1 LLKIEKQLSNFS
13 TFQHYNN
20 NMKPGDKVICV
31 DASIDPEKAEEIKR
45 DFEIWITK
53 DKEYT
58 IREIL
63 DNEGIVPGVLLE
75 EVHNF
80 PKYFK
85 LIGRFQEPA
94 FAIWRFRKLN
104 YATATEVEEQEA
116 ELAEVEKPGIKQ
128 PAPLRRGDEQ

>member
-1 LLKIEKQLSNFS
+1 
-13 TFQHYNN
+13 
-20 NMKPGDKVICV
+20 MRPGDKVVCIN
-31 DASIDPEKAEEIKR
+31 DKIDPDKIEEIKQ

-63 DNEGIVPGVLLE
+63 DNNGIVTGILLE

-80 PKYFK
+80 PKFFK
-85 LIGRFQEPA
+85 LINRFQEPA

-104 YATATEVEEQEA
+104 YATSEQAEEVSEELVGVGGKEQEA
-116 ELAEVEKPGIKQ
+116 EKPNSF
-128 PAPLRRGDEQ
+128 

>member
-1 LLKIEKQLSNFS
+1 
-13 TFQHYNN
+13 
-20 NMKPGDKVICV
+20 MKPGDKVICI
-31 DASIDPEKAEEIKR
+31 DARIDPEKAEEIKR

-63 DNEGIVPGVLLE
+63 DNNGIVPGLLLE

-85 LIGRFQEPA
+85 LINRFQEPA
-94 FAIWRFRKLN
+94 FALWRFRKLS
-104 YATATEVEEQEA
+104 YATETEEAEQEA
-116 ELAEVEKPGIKQ
+116 ELVEILGPGITK
-128 PAPLRRGDEQ
+128 EQTY

>member
-1 LLKIEKQLSNFS
+1 
-13 TFQHYNN
+13 
-20 NMKPGDKVICV
+20 MKPGDKGICI
-31 DASIDPEKAEEIKR
+31 DASIEPEKAEEIKR

-58 IREIL
+58 IREIS
-63 DNEGIVPGVLLE
+63 DNNGIVPGVLLE

-85 LIGRFQEPA
+85 LINRSQEPA

-104 YATATEVEEQEA
+104 YAAAREAEEQEA
-116 ELAEVEKPGIKQ
+116 ELIEVGKPAIEKKEK
-128 PAPLRRGDEQ
+128 L

>member
-1 LLKIEKQLSNFS
+1 
-13 TFQHYNN
+13 
-20 NMKPGDKVICV
+20 MRPGDKVICINDKI
-31 DASIDPEKAEEIKR
+31 DADKVEEIRR

-63 DNEGIVPGVLLE
+63 DNNGIVTGVLLE

-80 PKYFK
+80 PKFFN
-85 LIGRFQEPA
+85 LINRYQEPA

-104 YATATEVEEQEA
+104 YATNQQAEEHSEELVEVGVKEA
-116 ELAEVEKPGIKQ
+116 EEKKGN
-128 PAPLRRGDEQ
+128 